1 MFKDDE
7 VGAPLRENL
16 FRRVWIAGLTS
27 NFGSLIQGV
36 GAAWAMT
43 QMTQSADLVA
53 LVQTV
58 VMLPVMLLSIHLL

>member
-16 FRRVWIAGLTS
+16 FRRVWIAGLIS

-43 QMTQSADLVA
+43 QMAASPTSSRWCR
-53 LVQTV
+53 
-58 VMLPVMLLSIHLL
+58 PPSCCRSC